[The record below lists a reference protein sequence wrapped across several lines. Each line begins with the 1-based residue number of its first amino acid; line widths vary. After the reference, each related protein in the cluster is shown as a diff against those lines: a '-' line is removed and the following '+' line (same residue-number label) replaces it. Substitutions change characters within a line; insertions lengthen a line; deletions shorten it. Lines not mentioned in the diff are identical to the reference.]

1 MVVLSGVLLFLP
13 GTAYGA
19 SGGIS
24 VTASVNGHPLAGS
37 SATHPVRL
45 SPTRAATV
53 FVRVTDRASS
63 PVDVRAVDLQG
74 QVVGLTF
81 FAFDTSVNFKVKAH
95 SSSTLGFALDL
106 TALKGEA
113 SGLIPG
119 SLSVLGTQ
127 DEVVASEEM
136 VSDVRGSI
144 VSVYGLFGLGLL
156 VLTLLALLAVLWAVA
171 RQKLP
176 ANRFRRALRFLVPGV
191 GIGLVLV
198 FSLSALRVWL
208 PSNGHWLTVFLV
220 FAVAFFAL
228 GYLTPTP
235 LGSDE
240 DEDEDDDDADV
251 DDENQAHQGESSGE
265 ASEKRTVAGADTVRI
280 PGTAPGSVR

>member
-1 MVVLSGVLLFLP
+1 VVVLGSILLFLP
-13 GTAYGA
+13 GAVYGA
-19 SGGIS
+19 SGGIT

-53 FVRVTDRASS
+53 FVRVTDGTSR

-119 SLSVLGTQ
+119 SLSVLGSQ

-191 GIGLVLV
+191 GVGLVLV

-208 PSNGHWLTVFLV
+208 PSNGHWLTMFLV

-235 LGSDE
+235 LGSDDDE
-240 DEDEDDDDADV
+240 DEDEDD